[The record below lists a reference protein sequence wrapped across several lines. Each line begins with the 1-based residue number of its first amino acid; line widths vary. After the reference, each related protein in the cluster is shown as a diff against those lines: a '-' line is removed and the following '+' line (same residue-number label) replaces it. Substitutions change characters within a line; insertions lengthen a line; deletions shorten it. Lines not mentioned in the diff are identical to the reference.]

1 MEARKPRHHSMPMTC
16 KDKLERVFSGEIRQT
31 IRRGQRYQEGDALTI
46 FEWTGTP
53 YRSKWGRRI
62 DEKVKVVFPI
72 MVKDSG
78 VGVFNDGIVKNG
90 LVNLSVVPWS
100 SDYINTL
107 AWMDGVKPASGV
119 RLKKVLMEMHP
130 DLDMKNG
137 EIFQVVRW

>member
-1 MEARKPRHHSMPMTC
+1 
-16 KDKLERVFSGEIRQT
+16 
-31 IRRGQRYQEGDALTI
+31 
-46 FEWTGTP
+46 
-53 YRSKWGRRI
+53 
-62 DEKVKVVFPI
+62 

-107 AWMDGVKPASGV
+107 AWMDGVKPANGV
-119 RLKKVLMEMHP
+119 RLKKVLTQMHP